1 MFMNFDHFNVAD
13 PILRAIKDMGYTTPT
28 AIQQKAIPIV
38 LNGQDIIGCAQT
50 GTGKT
55 AAFAIPLLQRIV
67 QESPQRPQRKP
78 VCLVLAPTRELAL
91 QIKENFDGY
100 NKYTKRR
107 IAVIFG
113 GVSQKSQVDQLNKG
127 VDVLIA
133 TPGRLLDLIGQG
145 LLKIDQVRY
154 LVLDEAD
161 TMLDMGFVHDI
172 KKVLKFLPAKRQTL
186 FFSATMP
193 KNIRSFAHTVLTD
206 PIEVNAQAVS
216 SAATTVHQSIFFVEK
231 KQKMKLLHHLLN
243 DSGVEQS
250 LVFTRTKYGADR
262 LAKQLLKRGIQ
273 TASIHGNKTQNAR
286 QKALSNFKSG
296 AVRVLIATDIA
307 ARGIDIHDLPHVV
320 NFDLPNDSETYVHR
334 IGRTGRAGKD
344 GVAISFCSQEERKE
358 LKDIQKLIGFQLKVQ
373 EHDFVAEE
381 V

>member
-1 MFMNFDHFNVAD
+1 MNFNNFEVAE
-13 PILRAIKDMGYTTPT
+13 PILRAIKELGYETPT
-28 AIQQKAIPIV
+28 PIQQKAIPIV
-38 LNGQDIIGCAQT
+38 LQGRDIIGCAQT

-55 AAFAIPLLQRIV
+55 AAFAIPILHLLSKNPTGKGKG
-67 QESPQRPQRKP
+67 SPQT
-78 VCLVLAPTRELAL
+78 LVLAPTRELAL
-91 QIKENFDGY
+91 QIKESFDSY
-100 NKYTKRR
+100 AKYTNHR

-113 GVSQKSQVDQLNKG
+113 GVSQKVQVDQIRKG

-133 TPGRLLDLIGQG
+133 TPGRLLDLIGQR
-145 LLKIDQVRY
+145 LLAIDKVNY

-161 TMLDMGFVHDI
+161 TMLDMGFVNDI
-172 KKVLKFLPAKRQTL
+172 KKVLRFLPDKRQTL

-193 KNIRSFAHTVLTD
+193 TSIRKFAGTILTR
-206 PIEVNAQAVS
+206 PAEVNAETVS
-216 SAATTVHQSIFFVEK
+216 STATTVRQSVFFVEK
-231 KQKMKLLHHLLN
+231 KQKMKLLCHLLT
-243 DSGVEQS
+243 DAAIPQS

-262 LAKQLLKRGIQ
+262 LAKQLFKRGIQ

-286 QKALSNFKSG
+286 QKALANFKNG
-296 AVRVLIATDIA
+296 TVKVLIATDIA

-344 GVAISFCSQEERKE
+344 GIAISFCSEEERKE
-358 LKDIQKLIGFQLKVQ
+358 LKNIQKLIGFQLEEQ
-373 EHDFVAEE
+373 EHEFV